1 MVSNIKKKV
10 QSFQQW
16 QLVVIVLLLNFL
28 NNYIFAILAKHFSIS
43 LNKGFD
49 DNYSFTEKIVLFI
62 IIGPI
67 IETLLFQYVVIEI
80 CKDQKM
86 ALKYCCLLSAFI
98 FASLHLYNVFY
109 FLYAFVTGLLFAY
122 LYVAGKNEKD
132 AILLPLVT
140 HIIYNGIAFIG
151 KTYFS

>member
-122 LYVAGKNEKD
+122 LYLAGKNEKN
-132 AILLPLVT
+132 AILLTLVT